1 MIVQNELQ
9 KLINNL
15 SDHDLA
21 AINIDGNSIVVRMVN
36 DASKISLT
44 SVLWQGNNFIP
55 LSVQEVVQNS
65 QRLLNGFN
73 GARLILHEE
82 RFLVY
87 LHYSEPIEELSHHL
101 FIEVL
106 ETFSS
111 QTTRWRRILDD
122 NDKRDLIHVR
132 IR

>member
-1 MIVQNELQ
+1 MIVQNELL

-15 SDHDLA
+15 CDHDLA

-44 SVLWQGNNFIP
+44 SVLWHGNNFVP
-55 LSVQEVVQNS
+55 LSVREVVQNS

-73 GARLILHEE
+73 GAKLILNEE
-82 RFLVY
+82 RSQVY
-87 LHYSEPIEELSHHL
+87 LHYSEAIEELSHHQFTEL
-101 FIEVL
+101 LEV
-106 ETFSS
+106 FSS

-122 NDKRDLIHVR
+122 NDKRDLIHIR